1 MSLEL
6 NTAKSKVYNSA
17 FPFSL
22 RFFLYLFSKH
32 FVLAMNLASAKFFAA
47 TFWVVPEKTKE
58 ADPPAV
64 TVVQKPLALTCPA
77 YRYPVSGPNRP
88 SGPN

>member
-1 MSLEL
+1 
-6 NTAKSKVYNSA
+6 
-17 FPFSL
+17 
-22 RFFLYLFSKH
+22 
-32 FVLAMNLASAKFFAA
+32 MNLASAKFFAA
-47 TFWVVPEKTKE
+47 TFWAVPEKTKE

>member
-1 MSLEL
+1 MGSIEIVMKIILPLLYEC
-6 NTAKSKVYNSA
+6 
-17 FPFSL
+17 
-22 RFFLYLFSKH
+22 FLCLFRTH

-47 TFWVVPEKTKE
+47 TFWVVPEKTKK